1 MTASTKE
8 RPSTAAEEAPA
19 KGGKKKLIIILLV
32 VLLAAG
38 GAAYFFLFSG
48 SGKPAPPE
56 PGLVLK
62 LDPVAVNLAGGGYL
76 KVGVAL
82 QLTADVAEA
91 EEPVAGAVVVLDPVA
106 VNLAGGGYLKVG
118 VALQLTADVGEE
130 APDGSKAT
138 DLVISTFSQAKPADV
153 TGARDALKAAL
164 QKKIIDAYTEDG
176 VEQVMGIYYTE
187 YVTQ

>member
-1 MTASTKE
+1 MTTSTKE
-8 RPSTAAEEAPA
+8 KPGTEAEEAPA
-19 KGGKKKLIIILLV
+19 KGGKKKLIVILLV
-32 VLLAAG
+32 VLIAAG
-38 GAAYFFLFSG
+38 AGAYFFLFSG

-91 EEPVAGAVVVLDPVA
+91 DE
-106 VNLAGGGYLKVG
+106 
-118 VALQLTADVGEE
+118 
-130 APDGSKAT
+130 PDGSKAT
-138 DLVISTFSQAKPADV
+138 DLIISTFSGARAADV

-164 QKKIIDAYTEDG
+164 QKKIIDAYETDGTE
-176 VEQVMGIYYTE
+176 VVMGIYYTD